1 VTFKILVVD
10 DDPNLR
16 VLLRQM
22 LALRGF
28 EVAEAEDGQDALN
41 IILEVKP
48 DAVVLD
54 VMMPIID
61 GITVCKRLRSQ
72 PETAHLPIIMLSG
85 KTQQEAIDEGL
96 QAGAN
101 KYLCKPIPM
110 AELIEHVRDVL
121 PQTAVP

>member
-1 VTFKILVVD
+1 MFKILVVD

-22 LALRGF
+22 LELRGF
-28 EVAEAEDGQDALN
+28 EVVDAEDGEDALN
-41 IILEVKP
+41 VVAEAKP

-54 VMMPIID
+54 VMMPIMD

-72 PETAHLPIIMLSG
+72 PETAQLPIIMLSG
-85 KTQQEAIDEGL
+85 KASQEAVEEGL

-121 PQTAVP
+121 PQTAVS

>member
-1 VTFKILVVD
+1 MFKILVVD

-22 LALRGF
+22 LVLRGF
-28 EVAEAEDGQDALN
+28 EVVDAEDGEDALN
-41 IILEVKP
+41 AVAEAKP

-54 VMMPIID
+54 VMMPIMD

-72 PETAHLPIIMLSG
+72 PETAQLPIVMLSG
-85 KTQQEAIDEGL
+85 KANQEAVEEGL

-101 KYLCKPIPM
+101 KYLCKPIAM
-110 AELIEHVRDVL
+110 AELIEHVREVL
-121 PQTAVP
+121 PQVALT